1 MIAAGAMLTYRNQ
14 LMASLSYYE
23 TAACRMGRGVV
34 ACVVPHAG
42 KTVSTSELDGL
53 CLASIARCKRP
64 PLYVFLDALPKN
76 NYGKVL
82 KKELRK
88 NYGAAERA

>member
-1 MIAAGAMLTYRNQ
+1 VLAIVLE
-14 LMASLSYYE
+14 SSVI
-23 TAACRMGRGVV
+23 GR
-34 ACVVPHAG
+34 PHAEWG
-42 KTVSTSELDGL
+42 EESLLAWCRTRGRRYRRANWTGL

-64 PLYVFLDALPKN
+64 RLYVFLDALPKN

>member
-1 MIAAGAMLTYRNQ
+1 M
-14 LMASLSYYE
+14 
-23 TAACRMGRGVV
+23 
-34 ACVVPHAG
+34 VPHAG

-53 CLASIARCKRP
+53 CLASIARFKCPR
-64 PLYVFLDALPKN
+64 LYVFLDALPN

-82 KKELRK
+82 KELRK

>member
-1 MIAAGAMLTYRNQ
+1 M
-14 LMASLSYYE
+14 
-23 TAACRMGRGVV
+23 
-34 ACVVPHAG
+34 VPHAG

-53 CLASIARCKRP
+53 CLASIARFKRP
-64 PLYVFLDALPKN
+64 RRYVFLDALPKN

-88 NYGAAERA
+88 DYGAAERA

>member
-1 MIAAGAMLTYRNQ
+1 MIVAGAMLTYRNQ

-23 TAACRMGRGVV
+23 T
-34 ACVVPHAG
+34 PHAEWG
-42 KTVSTSELDGL
+42 EESL
-53 CLASIARCKRP
+53 LAWCRTRGRRYRRANWTGCVWLRSRRKRP
-64 PLYVFLDALPKN
+64 RLYVFLDALPKN